1 MFIGKSKE
9 SVELL
14 DTESKDVQR
23 YVTEPFTVPT
33 TKRSLRDMYCFN

>member
-23 YVTEPFTVPT
+23 YITESFTVPT
-33 TKRSLRDMYCFN
+33 TRDY